1 MVAHSAGV
9 ATEFHGRRSVSRRF
23 IPLVLLL
30 ALLLLGFWLRVH
42 NLDAFSFWTDEGLT
56 PARSGYP
63 IAQILRNEI
72 VIQGY
77 VSTDTHPPLYYLII
91 HVTRQLFGLS
101 DFAFRYPSVL
111 FGVLLIPLLYQLG
124 RRLPAPSPLGRGLGR
139 GSATPSPY
147 GRALGRGHALS
158 LGLLVAL
165 LTTVNPLQV
174 YYSQE
179 ARMYTLLVLLATGM
193 SYALWRALTEEKN
206 LTQRR
211 KDAKTRRFLGFAV
224 FASLREHS
232 LSSWLLRYAVLAAL
246 AVYTHY
252 TAVFLVAAQALLW
265 GWLLWR
271 AGLRRLIIGV
281 LVVGALAAIPIVPYT
296 LPRLSSGGE
305 ANYFPVSPLTVLQDV
320 VRFFHL
326 GLTVDF
332 AQPVVRALN
341 GVALGLLLVGVWAA
355 GRPLPIP
362 LPRGEG
368 VRHPLP
374 IPLPKGEGARHPLPI
389 PLPKGEGAQNP
400 LPGPLPR
407 GEGVQSLLP
416 NPLPKGEGARSP
428 LPPAPPLPRSPAL
441 LRPAFLLSWLLA
453 VPLGLIV
460 GSALFKPMYQG
471 VRHIMA
477 GSPAFL
483 LLVGY
488 GIWAIWTWLPA
499 VGRFGKSPYNEEPTG
514 WTAWRANRPNFN
526 PLALVPLGLV
536 LIGAALALVNLYTDP
551 AYAKD
556 DFRAIV
562 RFIETRAGGQDAVV
576 YNNAVLLPLHE
587 HYRLRPDLTVTAL
600 PVYPQMATGQE
611 PELAALADGYRRV
624 WFVTDPPADGRD
636 DDALIHAWLD
646 DNLLEVSDRRFTART
661 TEARVVGYAS
671 AGGQG
676 SGGAGES
683 VLPCSPAPLL
693 PDVRPVLECYSLDR
707 SPLALPTLWV
717 DLWWRGERPAGDA
730 QLVFTLTGPDGVEQ
744 YRRAHPLLREGN
756 FDWNP
761 STPNRLSYDLPL
773 PPGLPPGSYTL
784 AVGPQ
789 GEAGVALGAV
799 EIASTDTW
807 PASPERLFAESELAA
822 VGRRPSAVWPNGL
835 ELAAVVPWD
844 DHVPAGNNL
853 PLTLFWR
860 VGPQGIDLSNVRY
873 RLEVIGRSGEVLR
886 SQEARPGAAW
896 LGGVAPA
903 RCCAR

>member
-1 MVAHSAGV
+1 MIAASA
-9 ATEFHGRRSVSRRF
+9 SVETGFPPGITVFRRF
-23 IPLVLLL
+23 TPLLILL

-77 VSTDTHPPLYYLII
+77 VSTDPPPPLYYLII

-124 RRLPAPSPLGRGLGR
+124 RRMGGR
-139 GSATPSPY
+139 T
-147 GRALGRGHALS
+147 
-158 LGLLVAL
+158 LGLIVAL
-165 LTTVNPLQV
+165 LAAVNPLQV
-174 YYSQE
+174 YYGQE

-193 SYALWRALTEEKN
+193 SYVLWQALGGMHRGRIWRLLGEYAL
-206 LTQRR
+206 
-211 KDAKTRRFLGFAV
+211 
-224 FASLREHS
+224 
-232 LSSWLLRYAVLAAL
+232 LAAL

-252 TAVFLVAAQALLW
+252 TAVFLVAAQALFW

-271 AGLRRLIIGV
+271 AGLRRLIIGA
-281 LVVGALAAIPIVPYT
+281 LVVGALAAIPLIPYT

-332 AQPVVRALN
+332 AQPLVRALN
-341 GVALGLLLVGVWAA
+341 WLALGLLALGVWASFH
-355 GRPLPIP
+355 LT
-362 LPRGEG
+362 
-368 VRHPLP
+368 
-374 IPLPKGEGARHPLPI
+374 
-389 PLPKGEGAQNP
+389 
-400 LPGPLPR
+400 GPLNT
-407 GEGVQSLLP
+407 S
-416 NPLPKGEGARSP
+416 ASP
-428 LPPAPPLPRSPAL
+428 LPPRSPAP
-441 LRPAFLLSWLLA
+441 LRPAFLLTWLLA

-483 LLVGY
+483 LLVGL
-488 GIWAIWTWLPA
+488 GIWMIWTWLPLP
-499 VGRFGKSPYNEEPTG
+499 VERFGKSPYNEEPTG

-526 PLALVPLGLV
+526 PAALVPLGL
-536 LIGAALALVNLYTDP
+536 LLLGAAVALINLYTDP

-600 PVYPQMATGQE
+600 PVYPQFATGQE
-611 PELAALADGYRRV
+611 PELAALAADYRRV

-636 DDALIHAWLD
+636 DDQLIHAWLD
-646 DNLLEVSDRRFTART
+646 ANLLEVSDRRFTART
-661 TEARVVGYAS
+661 TEARVIGYA
-671 AGGQG
+671 
-676 SGGAGES
+676 GAGEQGS
-683 VLPCSPAPLL
+683 EGEPLCPPAPLL
-693 PDVRPVLECYSLDR
+693 PGSPALECYRLDR

-717 DLWWRGERPAGDA
+717 DLWWGGERPATDT
-730 QLVFTLTGPDGVEQ
+730 QLVFTLSGPDGSEQ
-744 YRRAHPLLREGN
+744 YRRAHPLLREGE

-761 STPNRLSYDLPL
+761 DALNRLSYDLPL
-773 PPGLPPGSYTL
+773 PPGLPPGAYAL
-784 AVGPQ
+784 AVGPE
-789 GEAGVALGAV
+789 GEAPVPLGEV

-807 PASPERLFAESELAA
+807 PAAPEQLFADTELAGVFA
-822 VGRRPSAVWPNGL
+822 TRPAARWPNGL
-835 ELAAVVPWD
+835 ELAAVTPWD
-844 DHVPAGNNL
+844 DHVFAGNNL
-853 PLTLFWR
+853 PLTVFWR
-860 VGPQGIDLSNVRY
+860 VGAEGIDLTHVRY
-873 RLEVIGRSGEVLR
+873 RLEVIGRDGAVLR

-896 LGGVAPA
+896 LGGVAPGA
-903 RCCAR
+903 LLREVTSLYFRPETPPGRYRLRWTLLDGDQVIGAAAVKGQFVVEPLEVTP